1 MRIIYRQ
8 MKQTVLEIEE
18 IQQKAPFFKTRPG
31 AWLLKKV
38 FRWMDMDKVNRI
50 HANHC
55 QLRGAAF
62 TSAILSDPLMD
73 VRYEVHNRE
82 ILQHL
87 PEGAFITVSNHPI
100 GSLDGII
107 LIDIFAS
114 IRPDFRVMVNE
125 ILAHISAM
133 EDNFI
138 SVIPKTGDNRESNS
152 QNVNGVRLS
161 LSRLRDGHPVG
172 FFPAGAMSFYDKKQK
187 KVCDLPW
194 IHSVIRLIRKAGVP
208 VYPVY
213 FDCLNSR
220 LFYRL
225 GRISWKLR
233 ILRVAKE
240 AFNKKG
246 RTIHVYIGN
255 PIPPEKIS
263 TFTDD
268 IELANFLYESNCNS
282 KQP

>member
-1 MRIIYRQ
+1 
-8 MKQTVLEIEE
+8 MKKTVLDIED
-18 IQQKAPFFKTRPG
+18 IRKKASFFKTYLG
-31 AWLLKKV
+31 ARLLKKI
-38 FRWMDMDKVNRI
+38 FRWMDMDKVNQI
-50 HANHC
+50 HANHY
-55 QLRGAAF
+55 QLRGSAF
-62 TSAILSDPLMD
+62 TSAMLNDPLMD

-82 ILQHL
+82 ILQQL
-87 PEGAFITVSNHPI
+87 PEGAFITVSNHPV

-138 SVIPKTGDNRESNS
+138 SVIPKTDDNQGSSNQS
-152 QNVNGVRLS
+152 INGIRLS
-161 LSRLRDGHPVG
+161 LSQLRNGHPMG
-172 FFPAGAMSFYDKKQK
+172 FFPAGAMSFYDRKQK
-187 KVCDLPW
+187 KVRDLPW
-194 IHSVIRLIRKAGVP
+194 THSVIRLIRKANVP

-213 FDCLNSR
+213 FDCLNSKC
-220 LFYRL
+220 FYRL

-246 RTIHVYIGN
+246 GTIHVYIGN
-255 PIPPEKIS
+255 PIPPEKIN

-268 IELANFLYESNCNS
+268 VRLADFLYESTYQAKEKEPS
-282 KQP
+282 